1 MKRIVVESIQ
11 EFRELRDINEQQVDQ
26 VDEGALDF
34 FKGARS
40 LIKQSLAKPEDT
52 GYADKAL
59 AAGFARQFGKN
70 PKIKEAIMKW
80 DIGKKIE
87 LIKLAAERLKDPK
100 IGSLTLSKDKEG
112 KLVVLGSQL
121 HGGAGHSTTGA

>member
-1 MKRIVVESIQ
+1 MKKIVTESVI
-11 EFRELRDINEQQVDQ
+11 EFREVRDLNEQQ

-40 LIKQSLAKPEDT
+40 LVKQSLAKPEDQS
-52 GYADKAL
+52 YADKAL
-59 AAGFARQFGKN
+59 GAAFARQFGKN

-80 DIGKKIE
+80 ELSKKIE
-87 LIKLAAERLKDPK
+87 LIKMAAEKLKDPK

-121 HGGAGHSTTGA
+121 HGGAGYSTTGA